1 MICLWW
7 VDVDFEFYE
16 NFVGMY
22 YIDNIEV
29 LIILNVIEDLIYFLI
44 VYLVSVMIW

>member
-29 LIILNVIEDLIYFLI
+29 LIICNVIKDVFYRFNLFFDCICG
-44 VYLVSVMIW
+44 